1 MSSVRRVMSDAKLML
16 SLHLTLLVI
25 CLCLQIDTC
34 VIRGSSLR
42 ACFISFPV
50 LVIKCLGSFIRLLLE
65 ELGHKPGRGWEAL
78 NIIILAVRSIYTVLL
93 FFKARSICCCALTSL
108 CTYGEEP
115 RAWGRHLSSVDL
127 VSLSFSP
134 SLELG
139 SPRTHCFD
147 CFFQLLE
154 LPPFWYSLS
163 PVFLMNGVPSLPGGN

>member
-1 MSSVRRVMSDAKLML
+1 MSSVRRVVSDAELML

-34 VIRGSSLR
+34 VIRGSALR
-42 ACFISFPV
+42 ICFISFPV
-50 LVIKCLGSFIRLLLE
+50 LVIKCSGSFIRVLVE
-65 ELGHKPGRGWEAL
+65 ELRHKPGKGCEPL

-93 FFKARSICCCALTSL
+93 LFKALSVYCWALASL
-108 CTYGEEP
+108 CTWGEAP
-115 RAWGRHLSSVDL
+115 RAWAGHLSSVAF
-127 VSLSFSP
+127 VTLSFSP
-134 SLELG
+134 FLELG

-163 PVFLMNGVPSLPGGN
+163 PVLLMNGVPSLPGGN